1 LEDESLRGQP
11 YDVVLAMNLL
21 HLLDELPARLRRIH
35 ELVAPGGLFV
45 SKTPCIGDLG
55 FAFKLVIPLMRAA
68 GLAPYVSFVTE
79 RSLGEDIAAAG
90 FELLETGMYPRK
102 SRSFFVVARKA

>member
-1 LEDESLRGQP
+1 
-11 YDVVLAMNLL
+11 
-21 HLLDELPARLRRIH
+21 
-35 ELVAPGGLFV
+35 
-45 SKTPCIGDLG
+45 
-55 FAFKLVIPLMRAA
+55 MRAA